1 MNNDY
6 HNKCCNSC
14 NDNKYPKQK
23 RRLSSSSSEA
33 ATTARM
39 VINYEKE
46 MTSNTLSLAQTITN
60 NNNNNNNNCTKQ
72 ETYHNHNDNQNLN
85 QRRALSKAIT
95 LIESRNVD
103 HIHQGDLLLNYL
115 IEMKKLQ
122 QGNDNV
128 KEDRVTTFRIG
139 IAGPPG
145 AGKSSFI
152 EKFGIYLLDMDDDYK
167 EEKKEEKENHDKDSD
182 GFHYP
187 SKLAALC
194 IDPSSTLTGGS
205 ILGDK
210 TRMTEL
216 SRHPKVRK
224 CTLFMFS

>member
-14 NDNKYPKQK
+14 NDNKYPKQR

-60 NNNNNNNNCTKQ
+60 NNNNCTEQ
-72 ETYHNHNDNQNLN
+72 EKYHNHNDNQNLN

-152 EKFGIYLLDMDDDYK
+152 EKFGIYLLDKDDDYK